1 MVNSYSECFD
11 QIAGF
16 QPLYKGYR
24 EARKGKRYNG
34 EVLGF
39 SKNVEENIYKLSD
52 ELLAGDYRPKG
63 FKEFKLY
70 DPKEREISAPYFRDR
85 VVHRSLH
92 QSLEPF
98 FDKKFIEH
106 SFACRKGKGTHAGV
120 RQAQSF
126 MRKQD
131 SKYFLKC
138 DVKSYFDSVDHRIL
152 LEILDRQI
160 RDGRITDLVEV
171 ILADS
176 GERGLPIGTLYSQL
190 FANVY
195 LNEFDHFV
203 KQGLQEDCY
212 VRYMDDFVF
221 FSDSKQRLHELREAS
236 QGYLREK
243 LNLDLPFSKT
253 CLEPV
258 NKGLTFLGYRIFP
271 GHRKL
276 RKRNKKKFKH
286 RLKVQK
292 EALSREEIDFS
303 ELKDSI
309 DSWKGHASH
318 ADTEQLKKKYLGT
331 L

>member
-1 MVNSYSECFD
+1 MVDSFSGSVRR
-11 QIAGF
+11 IASF
-16 QPLYKGYR
+16 PELYKGYR
-24 EARKGKRYNG
+24 EARKGKRYKS
-34 EVLGF
+34 EVLDF
-39 SKNVEENIYKLSD
+39 SRDLERNLHELSD
-52 ELLAGDYRPKG
+52 GLLAGSYRPKG
-63 FKEFKLY
+63 FKEFKLF
-70 DPKEREISAPYFRDR
+70 DPKERDISAPYFRDR

-98 FDKKFIEH
+98 FDRKFIEH
-106 SFACRKGKGTHAGV
+106 SFACRKGKGTHTGV
-120 RQAQSF
+120 ERAQSF

-131 SKYFLKC
+131 SQYFLKC
-138 DVKSYFDSVDHRIL
+138 DVKSYFDSVDHRVL
-152 LEILDRQI
+152 LELLGRQI
-160 RDGRITDLVEV
+160 RDERITDLVEV

-176 GERGLPIGTLYSQL
+176 GERGIPIGTLYSQL

-203 KQGLQEDCY
+203 KQGLQAEYY

-243 LNLDLPFSKT
+243 LNLDLPYSKT
-253 CLEPV
+253 SLEPV

-271 GHRKL
+271 EYRKL
-276 RKRNKKKFKH
+276 RERNKKKFKH

-292 EALSREEIDFS
+292 EALSREKIDFS

-318 ADTEQLKKKYLGT
+318 AETEELKKKYLGN